1 MDELKELFG
10 DGQLSYADFEA
21 KCNEKGY
28 KLANLASGE
37 YVASGKYEKLK
48 GEYDKY
54 KTENDVSKYADY
66 DTIKAELEQLRTE
79 KADLELTG
87 IMANANVDER
97 YRKFILSE
105 VKPLVTDK
113 KDFRACLTDY
123 LKDNPQYIVEPE
135 TQSPQYVRFGSSAD
149 LNGQNKNQSTVNQQI
164 NNYMRGK

>member
-48 GEYDKY
+48 GDYDKY
-54 KTENDVSKYADY
+54 KSENDTSKYADY
-66 DTIKAELEQLRTE
+66 DDIKAELEQLRTE
-79 KADLELTG
+79 KADLELTA
-87 IMANANVDER
+87 IMVKANVDER
-97 YRKFILSE
+97 FRKFVLSE

-113 KDFRACLTDY
+113 KDFASCLTDY
-123 LKDNPQYIVEPE
+123 LKDNPQYIVEPD
-135 TQSPQYVRFGSSAD
+135 TPTPQYVRFGSSAD
-149 LNGQNKNQSTVNQQI
+149 LNGQNKSQVTANQQI
-164 NNYMRGK
+164 NNYIRGK